1 MEERIVDLED
11 KVEEMLSQKKIKHKK
26 KRLQGYNIQKNVGYY
41 EKTKSM
47 TYRRNLRKP

>member
-11 KVEEMLSQKKIKHKK
+11 KVEEMLSQKKINIK